1 MEYLVADIPGI
12 RVQKS
17 FASAAKALD
26 WLLEN
31 QTNLIFLDV
40 EMPKMNGFEFLEDL
54 KKYPDKPSV
63 IFTTG
68 YDKYAIGAIKA
79 TAFDYLLKP
88 ISKEELEKKC
98 SEIEIENCNN

>member
-31 QTNLIFLDV
+31 QTNLIFLDL
-40 EMPKMNGFEFLEDL
+40 EMP
-54 KKYPDKPSV
+54 
-63 IFTTG
+63 
-68 YDKYAIGAIKA
+68 
-79 TAFDYLLKP
+79 
-88 ISKEELEKKC
+88 
-98 SEIEIENCNN
+98 